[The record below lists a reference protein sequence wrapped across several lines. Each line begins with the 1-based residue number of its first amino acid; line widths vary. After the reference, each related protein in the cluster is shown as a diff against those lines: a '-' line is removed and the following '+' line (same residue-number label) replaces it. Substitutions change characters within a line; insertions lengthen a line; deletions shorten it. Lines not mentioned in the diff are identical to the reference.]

1 MNPKSTAL
9 TEIGLPSWLVPIAKS
24 VSYAE
29 ARLLYSLDAD
39 VYSYDAVTNVLLYGV
54 MPPYK
59 IRKNTKS
66 GKVRKIQK
74 VVMYFILKEEPTL
87 DDE

>member
-24 VSYAE
+24 VSYSE
-29 ARLLYSLDAD
+29 ARLLESMGVEE
-39 VYSYDAVTNVLLYGV
+39 VYSYDVVESSLFYGAIPYNKRQRTVL
-54 MPPYK
+54 
-59 IRKNTKS
+59 
-66 GKVRKIQK
+66 
-74 VVMYFILKEEPTL
+74 YFVLKEEPTW